1 MKSMPHTL
9 LKIHLTKIRHMTK
22 ILWMMKTSSP
32 KNWTGLILF
41 LNRGDNLTTYDDLL
55 IEADCNNLVT
65 KEKPL
70 RANKGRIKGNRIAIR
85 KDLTQTEKKCVLAEE
100 LGHHYTATGNILDQS
115 TVENRKQEMRGRIV
129 AYNKLVG
136 LRGII
141 DAYLHHC
148 QSLSETAEYLGVT
161 EEFLNDS
168 LTYYTN
174 KYGVCTQVDNYVIF
188 FQPNIGVMELI

>member
-1 MKSMPHTL
+1 
-9 LKIHLTKIRHMTK
+9 MT
-22 ILWMMKTSSP
+22 
-32 KNWTGLILF
+32 
-41 LNRGDNLTTYDDLL
+41 YEELL
-55 IEADCNNLVT
+55 IEADANNLTV

-70 RANKGRIKGNRIAIR
+70 PISKGRIKGNRIAIR
-85 KDLTQTEKKCVLAEE
+85 KDMTETEKTCVLAEE
-100 LGHHYTATGNILDQS
+100 LGHHYTAVGDILDQS
-115 TVENRKQEMRGRIV
+115 TAANRKQEMRGRIV
-129 AYNKLVG
+129 AYNKPVG

-174 KYGVCTQVDNYVIF
+174 KYGVCTQIDNYVIF
-188 FQPNIGVMELI
+188 SNLI

>member
-1 MKSMPHTL
+1 MIYLNYETL
-9 LKIHLTKIRHMTK
+9 LKEADSL
-22 ILWMMKTSSP
+22 
-32 KNWTGLILF
+32 GLI
-41 LNRGDNLTTYDDLL
+41 
-55 IEADCNNLVT
+55 V

-70 RANKGRIKGNRIAIR
+70 RYNNGRIKGNRIAIR
-85 KDLTQTEKKCVLAEE
+85 KDIETTAEKACVLAEE
-100 LGHHYTATGNILDQS
+100 LGHYYTAVGDIIDQS
-115 TVENRKQEMRGRIV
+115 STGNRKQEMQGRIL
-129 AYNKLVG
+129 AYNKQVG

-141 DAYLHHC
+141 DAYLHNC
-148 QSLSETAEYLGVT
+148 QNLFETAEYLGVT

>member
-1 MKSMPHTL
+1 M
-9 LKIHLTKIRHMTK
+9 
-22 ILWMMKTSSP
+22 
-32 KNWTGLILF
+32 
-41 LNRGDNLTTYDDLL
+41 TTYDDLL
-55 IEADCNNLVT
+55 IEADSNNLIT

-70 RANKGRIKGNRIAIR
+70 RGNKGRIKGNRIAIK
-85 KDLTQTEKKCVLAEE
+85 KDLTETEKKCVLAEE
-100 LGHHYTATGNILDQS
+100 LGHHYTAVGDIIDQS
-115 TVENRKQEMRGRIV
+115 SVENRKQEMRGRIV

-174 KYGVCTQVDNYVIF
+174 KYGVCTQIDNYIIF